1 MGAFN
6 IFISKLFGTTQNPA
20 WADTQPLKTVARDTS
35 GVIIGASDG
44 QPLIDASMNPV
55 AVLGPCRSGK
65 GTSIVVPTLLTWRE
79 SAIVA
84 DVHGELYGITEHWRR
99 TGAHNEVR
107 RLAFG
112 DPSSPD
118 TFNFLDAI
126 PRGKPG
132 ELADIQAL
140 AAALLGD
147 SQDGDYWR
155 HHAQSLL
162 TLFIIAARRS
172 LVASLHDVQQALNDN
187 AAFGATLAAATY
199 SDFIPD
205 DELARAAQL
214 AAAAYAEL
222 AENARAAV
230 RATVAGSL
238 TIFASPDVARNTMRS
253 SFELAELC
261 DGKAAMTLYLTF
273 APHDLGRLQPLI
285 RAFLAQVVRHGTQAC
300 RQAAAS
306 RLLLVLDDF
315 AALGRLPFLESSLA
329 YLPGY
334 GIKPLLTIQSLTQ
347 LNRVYGEENSLWQQ
361 CAIRTVLPLND
372 FKTAAVV
379 AEDIAGI
386 AGIVARAGQAGT
398 EQRQQPITPDEL
410 MRLGKREAII
420 LGAAAKPIRAAT
432 LPYYEDAGF
441 LALVEAGNADPLMS
455 ATDGA

>member
-6 IFISKLFGTTQNPA
+6 TFISKLFGTTQNPA

-44 QPLIDASMNPV
+44 QPLIDAGMNPV

-65 GTSIVVPTLLTWRE
+65 GTTIVVPTLLTWCE
-79 SAIVA
+79 SAIVT
-84 DVHGELYGITEHWRR
+84 DVHGELHGITEHWRR

-126 PRGKPG
+126 PRGTAG

-147 SQDGDYWR
+147 DQDGGDYWH

-162 TLFIIAARRS
+162 TLFIIATRQS
-172 LVASLHDVQQALNDN
+172 LVASLHDVQRAVNDN
-187 AAFGATLAAATY
+187 GVFGSTLATFR
-199 SDFIPD
+199 DIIPD
-205 DELARAAQL
+205 DELGHAAK
-214 AAAAYAEL
+214 AAAMAYAEL
-222 AENARAAV
+222 ADNARAAV
-230 RATVAGSL
+230 RVMVANSL

-253 SFELAELC
+253 SFDLAELR
-261 DGKAAMTLYLTF
+261 DGEAAMTLYLSF

-285 RAFLAQVVRHGTQAC
+285 RAFLAQVVRHGTQE
-300 RQAAAS
+300 RQQPAAR

-329 YLPGY
+329 YLPSY

-347 LNRVYGEENSLWQQ
+347 LNRTYGEENSLWQQ

-379 AEDIAGI
+379 ADDI

-420 LGAAAKPIRAAT
+420 LGAAARPIRAAT
-432 LPYYEDAGF
+432 LPYYEVAGF

-455 ATDGA
+455 ATEGA

>member
-1 MGAFN
+1 MGTFN
-6 IFISKLFGTTQNPA
+6 TFISKLFGTTQNPA

-44 QPLIDASMNPV
+44 QPLIDAGMNPV

-79 SAIVA
+79 SAIVT

-112 DPSSPD
+112 DPGSPD

-126 PRGKPG
+126 PRGAAG

-147 SQDGDYWR
+147 DQDGGEYWH

-162 TLFIIAARRS
+162 TLFIIAKRPN
-172 LVASLHDVQQALNDN
+172 LVASLHDVQQAVNDN
-187 AAFGATLAAATY
+187 SAFGATVATYRDRVPDNELGHAAKAAAT
-199 SDFIPD
+199 
-205 DELARAAQL
+205 
-214 AAAAYAEL
+214 AYAEL
-222 AENARAAV
+222 PDNARAAV
-230 RATVAGSL
+230 RVMVANSL

-253 SFELAELC
+253 SFDLAELR
-261 DGKAAMTLYLTF
+261 DGKAAMTLYLSF

-285 RAFLAQVVRHGTQAC
+285 RAFLAQVVRHGTQE
-300 RQAAAS
+300 RQQPAAH
-306 RLLLVLDDF
+306 RLLLVLDEF

-329 YLPGY
+329 YLPGH
-334 GIKPLLTIQSLTQ
+334 GIKPLLTFQSLGQ
-347 LNRVYGEENSLWQQ
+347 LNRVYGTENSLWAQ
-361 CAIRTVLPLND
+361 CAIRTVLPVNE
-372 FKTAAVV
+372 FETATAV

-386 AGIVARAGQAGT
+386 VARADQQAGT
-398 EQRQQPITPDEL
+398 GQRQQIITPDEL
-410 MRLGKREAII
+410 MSLGKREAII

-441 LALVEAGNADPLMS
+441 LALVEAGNADPLMP
-455 ATDGA
+455 ATEGA